1 MGSGRSNPGHTT
13 VVPEIVSV
21 GEVHASGHREVV
33 QLGQGL
39 WFHRPGRRLGRRLRP
54 PLHHQDRRLPYP
66 SGEPAGRVHRW
77 PRPEGP
83 AGGRSAPAVTRHDT
97 SSCGAVL
104 RDRPAVL
111 FTGGRPPGTPCSA
124 VHGGTTPWH
133 PLQCCSRGDDPPGTP
148 RSAVHGGTTPLA
160 PPAVLFTGGRP
171 PWHPPQCC
179 SRGDDP
185 PGTPRSAVH
194 GGTTPAGAVLGHRAG
209 DGDEPAVVEVGVSR
223 LGGVPGQLDAAQALV
238 PAVAVP
244 IELVHR
250 IAAVEV
256 GRVVH
261 RVVVLASVR
270 VRPLHVAEVVLQV
283 D

>member
-1 MGSGRSNPGHTT
+1 MVSSPRTT
-13 VVPEIVSV
+13 
-21 GEVHASGHREVV
+21 A
-33 QLGQGL
+33 
-39 WFHRPGRRLGRRLRP
+39 RP
-54 PLHHQDRRLPYP
+54 
-66 SGEPAGRVHRW
+66 
-77 PRPEGP
+77 
-83 AGGRSAPAVTRHDT
+83 T
-97 SSCGAVL
+97 SSSTTPPSRSTASVPFRRTSGSSTPLAAARRARRRKKCTRCNTSRHEQL
-104 RDRPAVL
+104 R
-111 FTGGRPPGTPCSA
+111 GGPPGP
-124 VHGGTTPWH
+124 
-133 PLQCCSRGDDPPGTP
+133 P

-209 DGDEPAVVEVGVSR
+209 DGDEAAVVEVGVSR

-244 IELVHR
+244 TELVHR

-283 D
+283 DGESAVLGGGSRDAGVGWALEYQAAVVPDLNVLRGV

>member
-1 MGSGRSNPGHTT
+1 ARAVHMGSGRSNPGHTT

-111 FTGGRPPGTPCSA
+111 FTGLC
-124 VHGGTTPWH
+124 
-133 PLQCCSRGDDPPGTP
+133 
-148 RSAVHGGTTPLA
+148 
-160 PPAVLFTGGRP
+160 
-171 PWHPPQCC
+171 
-179 SRGDDP
+179 
-185 PGTPRSAVH
+185 
-194 GGTTPAGAVLGHRAG
+194 HRAG
-209 DGDEPAVVEVGVSR
+209 DGDEAAVGQVGPGR
-223 LGGVPGQLDAAQALV
+223 LGRVPGQLDAAQALV
-238 PAVAVP
+238 PAVAVAR
-244 IELVHR
+244 EVVHGV
-250 IAAVEV
+250 AAVEIGDVLDRV
-256 GRVVH
+256 G
-261 RVVVLASVR
+261 VLASVR
-270 VRPLHVAEVVLQV
+270 VGSLHDLVVVPQV
-283 D
+283 HRECFFFNDTATTEIYTLSLHDALPI